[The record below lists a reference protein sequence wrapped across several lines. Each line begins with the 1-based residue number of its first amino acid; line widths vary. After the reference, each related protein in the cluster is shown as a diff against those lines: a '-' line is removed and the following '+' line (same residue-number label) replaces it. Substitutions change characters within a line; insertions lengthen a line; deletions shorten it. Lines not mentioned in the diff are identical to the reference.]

1 MGYPNNKELINS
13 SDDLTSI
20 PAAVVNNTGRIP
32 GDSIAITGASN
43 NRPGAGRGA
52 AIASLC
58 SKLLALVLSCA
69 VGMFPCGGGAA
80 INGPLHNTDGAGQL
94 ATITTSLTRFADAT
108 ASANQSVAVTGTRI
122 DATRARITSL
132 GDVSVVASNG
142 ALHLGNA
149 NLRAGQ
155 DLTATGTGAGTTAGM
170 QALAGRDLTLGQGA
184 HFDFAAQEY
193 QFGRDLT
200 VRSQGMSTAGRRITA
215 RNLTLDAGSGALHNQ
230 GATLQATGDASV
242 RGTGVNNQDGVIAA
256 NGQATVSAGSGVLNN
271 AGGQTYSTQGALSLS
286 GGSIANASGTVSA
299 ATDVRISGGSLDN
312 AGRSIVAGRN
322 LTAQLSGSVNNAGG
336 RLIANTGAASITAE
350 GIDNRSATISGA
362 TRTTAQAGSG
372 SLLNTSG
379 QVTGQ
384 NVHVGGAV
392 HNSAG
397 VISGSHSVSMTTLDL
412 DNDAGVIE
420 SGAGGVRIDTQGHAL
435 KNTRSGST
443 RGIVSQGSI
452 HVAAG
457 AIDNQAGYVGAN
469 GGLHVT
475 QSSSIDNRGGTL
487 LGQGNSSVSTRG
499 TLNNQGGSILSGA
512 DLDVRAAALDNSH
525 SGTIYAAQDLSV
537 SATSID
543 NSNTKNGS
551 YTTGLLAGGSASIRS
566 ATIDNTRG
574 AIVSLNETSV
584 QARRSLDNTQGQ
596 IAGDSVTMDTPVLT
610 NTAGRVDAQQRM
622 TLKVARL
629 GTDGVLASNGAMDLQ
644 LQGDYVN
651 TGTVSSNG
659 KLSISTTGSYT
670 NQGRVSTRD
679 DLSLSAQSIDNQSG
693 ATIDSRTTTLS
704 ARANV
709 NNQGLINSTD
719 GLTRITAAVVNNT
732 GRIYGDGI
740 AITGATHNS
749 AGAGGGAV
757 IASRGGDVTL
767 HGALHNTDGA
777 QVFSLGSI
785 QINGA
790 ARNHGSTINAMRN
803 VAITGTLSN
812 TNADLRTGTQMRNE
826 VVSELYITPE
836 HDTTRYNASELD
848 WTASKAGTYVL
859 PSRTYPADTFGSL
872 WIRPGG
878 QQTCSNIL
886 DPCTS
891 SFLYSD
897 DDPIWTRFGIAS
909 PSTLA
914 QPVLPTDVSISDRGC
929 TSTSGGEQGRT
940 ERTSGGACGAYW
952 ESVDARA
959 TAVAAKQTQLDAS
972 IEAFNSNLETRS
984 VANWYETRIT
994 GRTINETS
1002 VESSKP
1008 GYVLA
1013 GGNIS
1018 LNGGTNSD
1026 SVIIAGGSVDAAGVN
1041 NHASAGTR
1049 VTTSIGTMVFSRRKH
1064 HGGLTGLFGNEH
1076 SREVSAPQ
1084 PIPDASVTQSFNLP
1098 IVQLQSHG
1106 SPQTPTRGGTSTPV
1120 GGATASVPDVGA
1132 SASAARRVNPADAVT
1147 DATRGGTLSADA
1159 GAAPQVQTTTTTRAP
1174 GAPDVA
1180 GTLIARGAAVNV
1192 ETGQRPDA
1200 QTPAV
1205 AANAGTR
1212 PRSTTTNS
1220 LTASLDAA
1228 PQAAL
1233 PGSVLAAGLRA
1244 GQLAAITTSL
1254 TRFADAA
1261 KVQPIQAAAVD
1272 TTSARRTGPAQIKA
1286 AGYTTVM
1293 ATGAV
1298 RAPDNQL
1305 FTLNHLPRAALV
1317 ETDPAFTNYRTW
1329 ISSAYMLTQL
1339 SINPERTLK
1348 LYGDGFA
1355 EQRLIDDQIMA
1366 LTGRRF
1372 LSNYQS
1378 TEDEYQDLLDAGV
1391 MFAQR
1396 YQLSP
1401 GVALSAEQMAL
1412 LTTDIVWLQA
1422 RETHL
1427 PDGSTVQTLV
1437 PTVYLRRPVAGDL
1450 TPTGALI
1457 AGANVSVRSPGDLSN
1472 TGTILATGD
1481 ALAGD
1486 GRLTISGR
1494 NVVNTGTLAGNAIS
1508 VDAQQTLDNAG
1519 GVVQGLGASS
1529 HIAFNA
1535 RDVILRTTTQ
1545 TSAREIAGPNGSST
1559 GTHTNVDRVATLSAD
1574 SVRLAARNNIDL
1586 RGASVQASGDL
1597 VATAGGA
1604 ITSHALQTGYALN
1617 VPLGQGGAQGRSSQ
1631 YHSAATTQQ
1640 LTTLNAGQALSI
1652 SAVGDAHFSGTNATA
1667 GTDLTVQGRNV
1678 HIEAAKNSLTID
1690 QQNARKD
1697 AYHRI
1702 AQTNET
1708 LVGGAF
1714 TAGRNAT
1721 LIANGAKAD
1730 GQGNVTA
1737 VGATIAA
1744 GTGQA
1749 SLIASND
1756 VTVQN
1761 ATTGHGQASESYDRR
1776 SGLFS
1781 NKSTQRADGSQSTR
1795 VAGSSITGNTVL
1807 LRAGNDVT
1815 LQASQ
1820 INASRDAYI
1829 SAGRDVNVTTA
1840 QESSSASS
1848 LFEQSRSGLSANLGQ
1863 ISVGK
1868 SAQKQTQALQSTT
1881 QVGSSISGA
1890 NVAITAGRDAT
1901 LGASTV
1907 LADQDITVRAGR
1919 NILLYTAT
1927 DTENTQTQAQS
1938 SATVIGLAP
1947 TGLSGRFTMFGKNS
1961 ASQAGRGSTTREHT
1975 SGLSATGGNLTLT
1988 AGTDAQYKGTGQ
2000 GNVIGQGAVLLAK
2013 DRVSVTGNAVDLQ
2026 ATQDTS
2032 HSAMDSRSR
2041 SVTAGSQL
2049 AGALGTA
2056 VTMIG
2061 DRITGADNTSSSS
2074 RGSSVQAAR
2083 MDITSREGDLRA
2095 RGAKLQAQDITL
2107 DAAKKLDLGAAT
2119 NSTQQQSK
2127 NWCLAAFYI
2136 GST

>member
-1 MGYPNNKELINS
+1 
-13 SDDLTSI
+13 
-20 PAAVVNNTGRIP
+20 
-32 GDSIAITGASN
+32 
-43 NRPGAGRGA
+43 
-52 AIASLC
+52 
-58 SKLLALVLSCA
+58 
-69 VGMFPCGGGAA
+69 
-80 INGPLHNTDGAGQL
+80 
-94 ATITTSLTRFADAT
+94 
-108 ASANQSVAVTGTRI
+108 
-122 DATRARITSL
+122 
-132 GDVSVVASNG
+132 
-142 ALHLGNA
+142 
-149 NLRAGQ
+149 
-155 DLTATGTGAGTTAGM
+155 
-170 QALAGRDLTLGQGA
+170 
-184 HFDFAAQEY
+184 
-193 QFGRDLT
+193 
-200 VRSQGMSTAGRRITA
+200 
-215 RNLTLDAGSGALHNQ
+215 
-230 GATLQATGDASV
+230 
-242 RGTGVNNQDGVIAA
+242 
-256 NGQATVSAGSGVLNN
+256 
-271 AGGQTYSTQGALSLS
+271 
-286 GGSIANASGTVSA
+286 
-299 ATDVRISGGSLDN
+299 
-312 AGRSIVAGRN
+312 
-322 LTAQLSGSVNNAGG
+322 
-336 RLIANTGAASITAE
+336 
-350 GIDNRSATISGA
+350 
-362 TRTTAQAGSG
+362 
-372 SLLNTSG
+372 SG

-392 HNSAG
+392 RNSAG

-537 SATSID
+537 NATSID
-543 NSNTKNGS
+543 NSHTKNGS
-551 YTTGLLAGGSASIRS
+551 YTTGLLAGGSASIS
-566 ATIDNTRG
+566 AARIDNTRG

-584 QARRSLDNTQGQ
+584 QASRSLDNTQGQ

-777 QVFSLGSI
+777 QLFSLGSI

-812 TNADLRTGTQMRNE
+812 TNADLRTGTQMRSE

-914 QPVLPTDVSISDRGC
+914 QPVLPTGLSILDRGC

-940 ERTSGGACGAYW
+940 ERTTYGPCGAYW

-959 TAVAAKQTQLDAS
+959 RAVAAKQVQLDAS

-1041 NHASAGTR
+1041 NRASAGTR

-1098 IVQLQSHG
+1098 IVQLQGHG
-1106 SPQTPTRGGTSTPV
+1106 SPQAPTRGGTSTPV

-1147 DATRGGTLSADA
+1147 ETTRGGTLSADA
-1159 GAAPQVQTTTTTRAP
+1159 GAAPQVQTTTTARAP

-1200 QTPAV
+1200 QNPAV
-1205 AANAGTR
+1205 AADAGTR
-1212 PRSTTTNS
+1212 PRSTS
-1220 LTASLDAA
+1220 ARALTASLDAA

-1261 KVQPIQAAAVD
+1261 KVQPIEAAAVD
-1272 TTSARRTGPAQIKA
+1272 TTST
-1286 AGYTTVM
+1286 
-1293 ATGAV
+1293 
-1298 RAPDNQL
+1298 
-1305 FTLNHLPRAALV
+1305 
-1317 ETDPAFTNYRTW
+1317 
-1329 ISSAYMLTQL
+1329 
-1339 SINPERTLK
+1339 
-1348 LYGDGFA
+1348 
-1355 EQRLIDDQIMA
+1355 
-1366 LTGRRF
+1366 
-1372 LSNYQS
+1372 
-1378 TEDEYQDLLDAGV
+1378 
-1391 MFAQR
+1391 
-1396 YQLSP
+1396 
-1401 GVALSAEQMAL
+1401 
-1412 LTTDIVWLQA
+1412 
-1422 RETHL
+1422 
-1427 PDGSTVQTLV
+1427 
-1437 PTVYLRRPVAGDL
+1437 
-1450 TPTGALI
+1450 
-1457 AGANVSVRSPGDLSN
+1457 
-1472 TGTILATGD
+1472 
-1481 ALAGD
+1481 
-1486 GRLTISGR
+1486 
-1494 NVVNTGTLAGNAIS
+1494 
-1508 VDAQQTLDNAG
+1508 
-1519 GVVQGLGASS
+1519 
-1529 HIAFNA
+1529 
-1535 RDVILRTTTQ
+1535 
-1545 TSAREIAGPNGSST
+1545 
-1559 GTHTNVDRVATLSAD
+1559 
-1574 SVRLAARNNIDL
+1574 
-1586 RGASVQASGDL
+1586 
-1597 VATAGGA
+1597 
-1604 ITSHALQTGYALN
+1604 
-1617 VPLGQGGAQGRSSQ
+1617 
-1631 YHSAATTQQ
+1631 
-1640 LTTLNAGQALSI
+1640 
-1652 SAVGDAHFSGTNATA
+1652 
-1667 GTDLTVQGRNV
+1667 
-1678 HIEAAKNSLTID
+1678 
-1690 QQNARKD
+1690 
-1697 AYHRI
+1697 
-1702 AQTNET
+1702 
-1708 LVGGAF
+1708 
-1714 TAGRNAT
+1714 
-1721 LIANGAKAD
+1721 
-1730 GQGNVTA
+1730 
-1737 VGATIAA
+1737 
-1744 GTGQA
+1744 
-1749 SLIASND
+1749 
-1756 VTVQN
+1756 
-1761 ATTGHGQASESYDRR
+1761 RR
-1776 SGLFS
+1776 SG
-1781 NKSTQRADGSQSTR
+1781 
-1795 VAGSSITGNTVL
+1795 
-1807 LRAGNDVT
+1807 
-1815 LQASQ
+1815 
-1820 INASRDAYI
+1820 
-1829 SAGRDVNVTTA
+1829 
-1840 QESSSASS
+1840 
-1848 LFEQSRSGLSANLGQ
+1848 
-1863 ISVGK
+1863 
-1868 SAQKQTQALQSTT
+1868 
-1881 QVGSSISGA
+1881 
-1890 NVAITAGRDAT
+1890 
-1901 LGASTV
+1901 
-1907 LADQDITVRAGR
+1907 
-1919 NILLYTAT
+1919 
-1927 DTENTQTQAQS
+1927 
-1938 SATVIGLAP
+1938 
-1947 TGLSGRFTMFGKNS
+1947 
-1961 ASQAGRGSTTREHT
+1961 
-1975 SGLSATGGNLTLT
+1975 
-1988 AGTDAQYKGTGQ
+1988 
-2000 GNVIGQGAVLLAK
+2000 
-2013 DRVSVTGNAVDLQ
+2013 
-2026 ATQDTS
+2026 
-2032 HSAMDSRSR
+2032 
-2041 SVTAGSQL
+2041 
-2049 AGALGTA
+2049 
-2056 VTMIG
+2056 
-2061 DRITGADNTSSSS
+2061 
-2074 RGSSVQAAR
+2074 
-2083 MDITSREGDLRA
+2083 
-2095 RGAKLQAQDITL
+2095 
-2107 DAAKKLDLGAAT
+2107 
-2119 NSTQQQSK
+2119 
-2127 NWCLAAFYI
+2127 
-2136 GST
+2136 